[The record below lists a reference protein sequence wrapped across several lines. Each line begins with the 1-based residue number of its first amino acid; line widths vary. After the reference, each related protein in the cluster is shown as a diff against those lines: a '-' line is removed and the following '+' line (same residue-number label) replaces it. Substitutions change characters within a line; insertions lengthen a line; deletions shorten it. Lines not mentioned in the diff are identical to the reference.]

1 VFVQGKPVNSKLKFG
16 FGQNLSAS
24 VGAHLRLAVASCL
37 ALSIY
42 IVTAQSAQAVPAYA
56 AQTGQPCQACHV
68 GGLGPQ
74 LTPFGRNF
82 KLHGYTLRT
91 TAFNVP
97 VSAMLQASYTSTQ
110 KPAPGPVSPSFASNE
125 NFAIDQISTFIA
137 GNIGSHFGAFIQTT
151 YDGVAHAFTWDN
163 TDLRATTTLDIKG
176 HDVVIGSSINN
187 NPTVEDAWNTLPAWG
202 FPYTNSTLAPAPAT
216 SPLLTG
222 ALAQT
227 TVGVTGYAWIDS
239 AFYIEAGGYESPGAT
254 DLIHLGA
261 DPTSPGSINGIAP
274 YERLAY
280 QTAINGY
287 TLEVGAFGLQASIF
301 PGLDRSL
308 GLTDKYNDLGIDASL
323 YKAFSN
329 TDVITV
335 NARYLNEH
343 QFLDATCILALSTDP
358 ACADN
363 TVTDMRADA
372 SYYWRNKIGGTIQIF
387 DTTGSPNS
395 IIYGANRIVKPDTTG
410 LMFQIDG
417 TPFGGLAQPQ
427 RRVNVRVGIQYTLYT
442 RYNGADIN
450 FDGAGTNARD
460 NNTFRVFTWFVF

>member
-1 VFVQGKPVNSKLKFG
+1 MR
-16 FGQNLSAS
+16 A
-24 VGAHLRLAVASCL
+24 RVAIVSSL

-42 IVTAQSAQAVPAYA
+42 ALNPQSAEAVPSYA

-91 TAFNVP
+91 NTFNVP
-97 VSAMLQASYTSTQ
+97 LAAMLQSSFTTTQ
-110 KPAPGPVSPSFASNE
+110 KSAPAPVADDFGPNN
-125 NFAIDQISTFIA
+125 NFAVDQISLFIA
-137 GNIGSHFGAFIQTT
+137 GGLGQHFGAFIQAT

-163 TDLRATTTLDIKG
+163 TDLRATTTLNVKG

-187 NPTVEDAWNTLPAWG
+187 NPTVQDAWNTLPAWG
-202 FPYTNSTLAPAPAT
+202 FPYTNSELAPAPAF

-227 TVGVTGYAWIDS
+227 SVGITGYAWIDS

-254 DLIHLGA
+254 TLTQLGV

-280 QTAINGY
+280 QKAIDGY

-323 YKAFSN
+323 YKALPNS
-329 TDVITV
+329 DVITF

-343 QFLDATCILALSTDP
+343 QFLDATCVLAGATDA

-363 TVTDMRADA
+363 TITDMRADA
-372 SYYWRNKIGGTIQIF
+372 SYYWRNKIGGTIQAF
-387 DTTGSPNS
+387 NTTGSLNS
-395 IIYGANRIVKPDTTG
+395 IIYSGNRIAKPDSTG
-410 LMFQIDG
+410 LMFQLDG
-417 TPFGGLAQPQ
+417 TPFGDLGQPQ
-427 RRVNVRVGIQYTLYT
+427 RRLNMRVGVQYTLYT
-442 RYNGADIN
+442 RFNGAAIN
-450 FDGAGTNARD
+450 FDGAGTNAHD
-460 NNTFRVFTWFVF
+460 NNTFRVFTWFAF